1 MTGNEMF
8 LLKRGCGALELED
21 IVKDITKKKD
31 NAIAMEFTKCI
42 GELLKKNGVV
52 PKMTEYTG
60 SFEANKTFGTRYG
73 VTIDELDF
81 SEHDKVFEDKIANLE
96 KQIDRLNGEK
106 SILRTRCMPYI
117 ERDFD
122 NGLYGKLAIVG
133 CNEEFVD
140 IQKYA
145 DGDDFYSRE
154 VRNLISEGG
163 IKRLIGQY
171 RNISARLDQISAENK
186 ELKQRIAELESKED
200 EKPTKY
206 TTVIVAKEINGQ
218 EYVRLED
225 FMSVVNDLQDE
236 IGT

>member
-1 MTGNEMF
+1 MS
-8 LLKRGCGALELED
+8 D
-21 IVKDITKKKD
+21 IVYYNVND
-31 NAIAMEFTKCI
+31 MEQ
-42 GELLKKNGVV
+42 NGIKVLFD
-52 PKMTEYTG
+52 KE
-60 SFEANKTFGTRYG
+60 
-73 VTIDELDF
+73 TILVGFDF
-81 SEHDKVFEDKIANLE
+81 SEHDKVFEDKIADLE

-171 RNISARLDQISAENK
+171 RNISARLDKISAENK
-186 ELKQRIAELESKED
+186 ELKQRIAELESKKT

-206 TTVIVAKEINGQ
+206 ITVIVAKEINGQ
-218 EYVRLED
+218 TYVTLDD
-225 FMSVVNDLQDE
+225 FMSVVNDLQAE